1 MRRATCFLLLAA
13 GSLGALVKLSSVCR
27 LHSLL
32 AAGSLGALGMGAR
45 TMIEACA
52 GETALFENYWAF
64 VMMQIEQYGNGY
76 HIWRGTLPDWALVMM
91 EIERRS
97 SSTEI

>member
-32 AAGSLGALGMGAR
+32 AAGSLGALGM
-45 TMIEACA
+45 IEACA
-52 GETALFENYWAF
+52 GETALFDNYWAF